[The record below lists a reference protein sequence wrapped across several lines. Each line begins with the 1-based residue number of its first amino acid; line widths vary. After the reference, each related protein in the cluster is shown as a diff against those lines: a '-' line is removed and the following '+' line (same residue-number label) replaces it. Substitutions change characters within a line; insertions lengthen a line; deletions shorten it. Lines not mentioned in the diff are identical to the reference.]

1 MLFTLMKQDF
11 KNIITNPTIVLFSL
25 IYPMVL
31 VLIFGFLFSDLYQGD
46 IVTSYDFY
54 GVTMLFYLI
63 LESATMSPTVFMEER
78 TKKANMRI
86 AYAPVSKV
94 QIYVSKLITTFLF
107 IGGGFLINILILNGI
122 GLVNFG
128 GQNFLFVLLLFS
140 LLLLFTITLG
150 AAMCTL
156 IKSEEWTNKIV
167 GVTINTLAIFSG
179 VFFPIATLGKFAES
193 VANVIPVKIVLS
205 TIFQLI
211 YDNSMANYWSA
222 IGITVACIIVFI
234 IIIHKNYHIEDYI

>member
-11 KNIITNPTIVLFSL
+11 KNILTNPTIVLFSF
-25 IYPMVL
+25 IYPMAL

-54 GVTMLFYLI
+54 GVTMIFYLI

-78 TKKANMRI
+78 TKKANVRI
-86 AYAPVSKV
+86 AYAPVSRI
-94 QIYVSKLITTFLF
+94 QTYASKLTTTFLF
-107 IGGGFLINILILNGI
+107 IGGAFFIQILILNGI

-128 GQNFLFVLLLFS
+128 GENFFFVMLLFLF
-140 LLLLFTITLG
+140 LLLFTITLG
-150 AAMCTL
+150 AAMCTI

-179 VFFPIATLGKFAES
+179 VFFPIATLGKFAEK
-193 VANVIPVKIVLS
+193 VASVIPVKIVLS

-211 YDNSMANYWSA
+211 YDNSMLNYWKA
-222 IGITVACIIVFI
+222 IAITIFCIIVFLV
-234 IIIHKNYHIEDYI
+234 IIHKNYHIEDYI